1 MMSQHRRVS
10 QYIIYQSKD
19 LDISFKAMEE
29 WKRTHNLGEG
39 WEMAFGDFL
48 KGLPIVV
55 LHSESD
61 SMPWCVQYAGNGH
74 YFKTRD
80 EALDYYEG
88 KIGPVVR
95 KRQYMRKYMEG
106 HKEQIKESRRKKMI
120 IDAINYLNEHPEEAE
135 RLRRKIALKQ
145 EEET

>member
-1 MMSQHRRVS
+1 MNDF
-10 QYIIYQSKD
+10 IIYQGKD
-19 LDISFKAMEE
+19 IDISSKAIEE

-55 LHSESD
+55 LHSVVMNSESD

-80 EALDYYEG
+80 DALEYYES

-95 KRQYMRKYMEG
+95 KRQYMRKYREG

-120 IDAINYLNEHPEEAE
+120 TDAIKYLNEHPEEAE